1 MHLLNFVQ
9 MYFVLILFCF
19 LTQVCS
25 TILTG
30 RVIVPY
36 HVYLLIDRSIY
47 LIIYLSICLSIYLP
61 SYLSNY
67 LSIYLSNYLSIC
79 LSIYLSIYI
88 YHVSPSMSA
97 SLEPSRMQFVQGS
110 AAPLQRVAIV
120 QGGQRPRQLHA
131 VVRQHL
137 HCDACDVQAM
147 WKLGISIILNIY
159 IYYIIILNYNIT
171 YHIIIIIIY
180 CITLNCIKFK
190 SY

>member
-1 MHLLNFVQ
+1 MTSWLYV
-9 MYFVLILFCF
+9 YIYKI
-19 LTQVCS
+19 T
-25 TILTG
+25 
-30 RVIVPY
+30 
-36 HVYLLIDRSIY
+36 VYLSTKV
-47 LIIYLSICLSIYLP
+47 P
-61 SYLSNY
+61 Y
-67 LSIYLSNYLSIC
+67 LSIYLSNYLSFYLTIYLSVY
-79 LSIYLSIYI
+79 LSIYIYI

-159 IYYIIILNYNIT
+159 IYII
-171 YHIIIIIIY
+171 
-180 CITLNCIKFK
+180 
-190 SY
+190 